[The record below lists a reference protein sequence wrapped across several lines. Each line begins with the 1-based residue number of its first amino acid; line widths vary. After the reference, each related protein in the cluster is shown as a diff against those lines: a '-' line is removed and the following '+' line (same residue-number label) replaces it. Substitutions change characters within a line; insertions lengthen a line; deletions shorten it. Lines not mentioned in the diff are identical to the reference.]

1 MKSKSVIYL
10 ITGALLGAGVTAT
23 LAARA
28 ADAAPAAPTALQP
41 LDALMATIE
50 KKYNGRVTDVE
61 LERRPWGDFYEIEVV
76 DSSHEEWDLDVDA
89 RTGEILREKRDRD

>member
-1 MKSKSVIYL
+1 MTSKRVIFL
-10 ITGALLGAGVTAT
+10 VTGALLGAGATAT

-28 ADAAPAAPTALQP
+28 ADTAPAAQPALQP
-41 LDALMATIE
+41 MDALIATIE

-61 LERRPWGDFYEIEVV
+61 LERRPWGDFYEVEVV
-76 DSSHEEWDLDVDA
+76 DGSREEWDLDVDA